1 MVVGWCHWQYN
12 GQEAAAVART
22 RAVHDDGA
30 DYGGNGNIMV
40 VLFVLCAL
48 FVLSPWGYFFVCLC
62 VCIYGWVCT

>member
-1 MVVGWCHWQYN
+1 MGWCHWQYN

-30 DYGGNGNIMV
+30 DYGGNGNGNGNIMV

-48 FVLSPWGYFFVCLC
+48 FVSSPWGYFCIICL
-62 VCIYGWVCT
+62 